1 MDILNESIIKNRNL
15 KMITLKNYNRIY
27 LRLMKEI
34 GISNVE
40 IFLNSN
46 VQVLQLI
53 KKKKTSSQ
61 ATLLS
66 AMIVGLESYSLYHE
80 PDYSPSIV
88 LYRDY
93 MRTILPIIEK
103 EKYAQIK
110 SESQDLNWTS
120 WADLQSCNKSNR
132 KAITKNIKR
141 IDLNNTD
148 LRAIQIWVV
157 SNLYTASDSNPPRR
171 LDYKNIKIIKKK
183 DFERKHD
190 IEQNYLIIQSSQK
203 KYLYFADF
211 KTVKSTGV
219 ISIPVG
225 EKLNKVLNE
234 YLKILKN
241 NSVDHDYLLFNNQNK
256 PIGEQMNVLIGEAFA
271 STGKS
276 ITVNLI
282 RHIYLSEN
290 ADKWSLAKRKD
301 ISRLMSHSLETQLTY
316 SKVGP
321 TPDSP

>member
-1 MDILNESIIKNRNL
+1 MDILNHSIIKNRNL
-15 KMITLKNYNRIY
+15 KMVTLKNYNRIY
-27 LRLMKEI
+27 SRLMKEI

-46 VQVLQLI
+46 VKVLELI
-53 KKKKTSSQ
+53 KTKKISSQ

-66 AMIVGLESYSLYHE
+66 AMIVGMESYSLYEE
-80 PDYSPSIV
+80 PDYSSSIII
-88 LYRDY
+88 YRNY
-93 MRTILPIIEK
+93 MKTILPIIEK

-110 SESQDLNWTS
+110 SETQDTNWTS
-120 WADLQSCNKSNR
+120 WKDLQECNKNNR
-132 KAITKNIKR
+132 KAITRNLKR
-141 IDLNNTD
+141 TDLNNSD
-148 LRAIQIWVV
+148 LRAIQLWLV
-157 SNLYTASDSNPPRR
+157 SNLYTLSDENPPRR

-183 DFERKHD
+183 DFEKKHESD
-190 IEQNYLIIQSSQK
+190 QNYLIIQSVQK

-211 KTVKSTGV
+211 KTVKSTGI

-225 EKLNKVLNE
+225 DALNKVLNE

-241 NSVDHDYLLFNNQNK
+241 NSVENDYLLFNNQNK

-276 ITVNLI
+276 VTVNLI

-290 ADKWSLAKRKD
+290 ADKWSLQKRKE

-321 TPDSP
+321 TPSSP

>member
-27 LRLMKEI
+27 SRLMKEI
-34 GISNVE
+34 GISNIE

-46 VQVLQLI
+46 VQVLELI

-66 AMIVGLESYSLYHE
+66 AIIVALESYSLYHE

-93 MRTILPIIEK
+93 MKTILPIIEK

-110 SESQDLNWTS
+110 SETQDLNWTS
-120 WADLQSCNKSNR
+120 WADLQDCNKSNR

-148 LRAIQIWVV
+148 LRAIQLWVI

-183 DFERKHD
+183 DFEKEHQT
-190 IEQNYLIIQSSQK
+190 EQNYLILESVQK

-211 KTVKSTGV
+211 KTVKSTGI

-241 NSVDHDYLLFNNQNK
+241 NSVNHDYLLFNNQGK
-256 PIGEQMNVLIGEAFA
+256 AIGEQMNNLLGEAFS
-271 STGKS
+271 STGKAV
-276 ITVNLI
+276 TVNLI

-290 ADKWSLAKRKD
+290 ADKWSLQKRKE

-321 TPDSP
+321 TPASP

>member
-1 MDILNESIIKNRNL
+1 MDILNASIVKNRNL

-27 LRLMKEI
+27 SRLMKEI

-40 IFLNSN
+40 IFLDSN
-46 VQVLQLI
+46 VKVLKLI
-53 KKKKTSSQ
+53 KTKKISSQ

-66 AMIVGLESYSLYHE
+66 AMIVALESYSLEHE
-80 PDYSPSIV
+80 PDYSPAIV

-93 MRTILPIIEK
+93 MKSILPIIEK
-103 EKYAQIK
+103 AKYAQIK
-110 SESQDLNWTS
+110 NETQDTNWTS
-120 WADLQSCNKSNR
+120 WGELQNCNKSNR
-132 KAITKNIKR
+132 KAITRNIKR
-141 IDLNNTD
+141 TDLNNTD
-148 LRAIQIWVV
+148 LRAIQLWVV
-157 SNLYTASDSNPPRR
+157 SNLYTVSDENPPRR

-183 DFERKHD
+183 DFEKKHEP
-190 IEQNYLIIQSSQK
+190 EQNYLIIQSAAK

-211 KTVKSTGV
+211 KTVKSTGI

-225 EKLNKVLNE
+225 DALNKVLNE

-241 NSVDHDYLLFNNQNK
+241 NSVKNDYLLFNNQGK
-256 PIGEQMNVLIGEAFA
+256 AIGEQMNVLIGEAFA
-271 STGKS
+271 CSGKS
-276 ITVNLI
+276 VTVNLI

-321 TPDSP
+321 TPVSP